1 MNTLSSV
8 LAPVEDDMT
17 VDCRFIGVSNNIIAD
32 PIFCNAGLDN
42 FTIQTN
48 SPAAPNDPSG
58 CGLRGALPV
67 GCGTGLCA
75 SDFLGTDQRQVPH
88 GLRWRALR
96 IR

>member
-67 GCGTGLCA
+67 GCGTVSVQATSWGQIK
-75 SDFLGTDQRQVPH
+75 GKYHTD
-88 GLRWRALR
+88 
-96 IR
+96 